1 MTPVI
6 DAGEGPADGGLGP
19 DLPVGRAIT
28 AGAERGPDRLWG
40 VGGPFGDRSH
50 RARARQHGR
59 CGQGQD
65 RDQRVAAPARVSRI
79 IDLGQVGQ
87 QMRCVDRVQ
96 WLGAGKVGQGGW
108 DRG

>member
-40 VGGPFGDRSH
+40 VGGPFGDR
-50 RARARQHGR
+50 GE
-59 CGQGQD
+59 
-65 RDQRVAAPARVSRI
+65 
-79 IDLGQVGQ
+79 
-87 QMRCVDRVQ
+87 
-96 WLGAGKVGQGGW
+96 
-108 DRG
+108 